1 MERGSCEREKEAKS
15 ESRLSLATAVPEP
28 ILEHPRILLANGI
41 QLILKLCCTS
51 SLVLKQVIERLD
63 FLLESL
69 DGLISTFLSDHEGGV
84 LQSERGGNLLS

>member
-15 ESRLSLATAVPEP
+15 ESRLSLATAEP
-28 ILEHPRILLANGI
+28 ALEQPRIRLANGI
-41 QLILKLCCTS
+41 QLILKLRCTS
-51 SLVLKQVIERLD
+51 SLVLKPVIERLV

-69 DGLISTFLSDHEGGV
+69 DGLVSTFLSDHEGGV